1 MILDNITM
9 RRESKS
15 FTDAVHAILTAA
27 GRFDGPKF
35 MLSGLSG
42 MAFKFAAHRRLLPFS
57 VTAYGQWGNEHAPAI
72 DNLGIHTVYDAGRAR
87 HGSFEIYQQD
97 AIRWIKQS
105 IDTGLGAV
113 YWIPEFGVIHGYDD
127 EAKVFYL
134 QDGKSG
140 DIQVVLYDNFG
151 INFTSFW
158 YCRVFGDQVGIPL
171 TDAVLESL
179 RLALH
184 DWETPYKTFPDTDTA
199 SGRLAYQYLISA
211 LEMNEYDAYG
221 AGYLLDSYLYARKEI
236 RDYFG
241 EVHARIPGLYEV
253 LLLYRELADIIS
265 GDIAGVLP
273 CLYGQKQLTDSQRSS
288 LCAALRQAEALEERA
303 MSLTRLISER
313 YPDRKRSMV
322 PRWGAHTAR

>member
-9 RRESKS
+9 HRESKS

-42 MAFKFAAHRRLLPFS
+42 MAFKFSAHRRLLPLS
-57 VTAYGQWGNEHAPAI
+57 VTAYGQWGNEHAPAM
-72 DNLGIHTVYDAGRAR
+72 DNLGIHTAHDAGRTR
-87 HGSFEIYQQD
+87 HSSFQIYQQD

-105 IDTGLGAV
+105 IDSGLGAV

-127 EAKVFYL
+127 EAEVFYL
-134 QDGKSG
+134 QDGSSG
-140 DIQVVLYDNFG
+140 GIQVVLYDNFG

-158 YCRVFGDQVGIPL
+158 YCRVFGEQVEIPL

-184 DWETPYKTFPDTDTA
+184 DWETPYKTFPDTDIA
-199 SGRLAYQYLISA
+199 SGRLAYHYLISA
-211 LEMNEYDAYG
+211 LEQKEYDPWG
-221 AGYLLDSYLYARKEI
+221 AGYLLDAYLYARQEI
-236 RDYFG
+236 RDYLH
-241 EVHARIPGLYEV
+241 EVHGRIPGLYEV
-253 LLLYRELADIIS
+253 ELLYRELADIIN
-265 GDIAGVLP
+265 GNIPGVLP
-273 CLYGQKQLTDSQRSS
+273 CLYGQKQLTDTQQSS

-313 YPDRKRSMV
+313 YPDRKRSIV
-322 PRWGAHTAR
+322 ARWGAHTAR